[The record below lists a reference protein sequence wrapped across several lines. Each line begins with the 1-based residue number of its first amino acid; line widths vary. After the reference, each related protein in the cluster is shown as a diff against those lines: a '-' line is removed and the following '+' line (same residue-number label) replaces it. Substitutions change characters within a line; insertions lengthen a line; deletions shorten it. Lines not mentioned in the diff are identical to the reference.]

1 MKPKIFA
8 ICPFKKLFS
17 DYLFEKL
24 ASALLHIDN

>member
-8 ICPFKKLFS
+8 IGPFKKVSS

-24 ASALLHIDN
+24 ARALLHSDN